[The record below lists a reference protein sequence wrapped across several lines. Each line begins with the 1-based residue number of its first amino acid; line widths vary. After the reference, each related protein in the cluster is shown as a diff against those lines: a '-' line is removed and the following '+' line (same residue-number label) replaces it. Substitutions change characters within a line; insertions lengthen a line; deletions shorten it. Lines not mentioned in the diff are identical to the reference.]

1 MGQRDEIVPADAPPS
16 RLVAYGIAAL
26 AVAVAAALRLPLVP
40 LVGDSNPFTLFYP
53 AVMVAGW
60 VGGLGPG
67 LFAAVLSTLAT
78 WYLFIPPA
86 FSFRLERRS
95 DYVQLSLF
103 LLAGLVITW
112 LNEAR
117 HRGLRRLAAAR
128 KTEREQRASARRGE
142 LERERLLV
150 MAEEARHEAEAAS
163 RSKDEFLASV
173 SHELRTPLNA
183 MMGWAQLLQMT
194 RGDEQKLDRGLEII
208 VRNAK
213 VQTQLIDDLLDISRI
228 ISGKMRLDVRQVDLI
243 EIIDGALEAVRPAL
257 EAKQIRLQ
265 RLLDPLAA
273 PVAGDADRLQQVV
286 WNLLANAVK
295 FTPREGRIE
304 VRLERVDS
312 QVEILVADTG
322 SGIAPDFLPHVF
334 DRFRQYDGSITRA
347 QGGLGLGLAIV
358 RHLVELHGGTVR
370 VESPGLG
377 QGATFT
383 VTLPVTVA
391 QLDAEGDPAHP
402 RARSQAPPE
411 GEPAVDLSGIRV
423 LVVDDEP
430 DARETIKQVLEHCR
444 AEVAVV
450 GTAAEALRELSRFAP
465 DVLLSDI
472 GMPVE
477 DGYSLIHQVRKL
489 PAEEGG
495 RIPAV
500 ALTAFARGQ
509 DRRRSLI
516 AGFQMHVAKP
526 VEVRELAAVVSNLAR
541 AHPRSLPGERG
552 TGAGTAA
559 GTVSGKLSGPNPPLL
574 QG

>member
-1 MGQRDEIVPADAPPS
+1 VGQRDETVPAGAPPS

-26 AVAVAAALRLPLVP
+26 AVAAAAALQLPLVP

-53 AVMVAGW
+53 AVMLAGW
-60 VGGLGPG
+60 IGGLGPG
-67 LFAAVLSTLAT
+67 LFAAVFSTLAT

-86 FSFRLERRS
+86 FSFRLERKS
-95 DYVQLSLF
+95 DYVQLFLF

-128 KTEREQRASARRGE
+128 QTEREQQESARRGE

-228 ISGKMRLDVRQVDLI
+228 ISGKMRLDVRRVDLI

-265 RLLDPLAA
+265 RLLDPLAS

-334 DRFRQYDGSITRA
+334 DRFRQYDGSITRT

-383 VTLPVTVA
+383 VTLPVA
-391 QLDAEGDPAHP
+391 IAHPDGEDDPAHP
-402 RARSQAPPE
+402 RGRSQAAPE

-465 DVLLSDI
+465 HVLLSDI

-526 VEVRELAAVVSNLAR
+526 VEIRELAAVVSNLAR
-541 AHPRSLPGERG
+541 VSPRASPGSAER
-552 TGAGTAA
+552 APERP
-559 GTVSGKLSGPNPPLL
+559 VER
-574 QG
+574 